1 MMASCA
7 TVRLCRPASSLDF
20 FIFLKKHFAKI
31 YDGLEILQFWHP
43 FVMSHDQRRLHAAY
57 RRGPQQLVF
66 LINERK
72 HTFAMACTV
81 LVPRD
86 NMP

>member
-43 FVMSHDQRRLHAAY
+43 FVMSHDH
-57 RRGPQQLVF
+57 GGCMW
-66 LINERK
+66 
-72 HTFAMACTV
+72 HTAVAHSS
-81 LVPRD
+81 
-86 NMP
+86 